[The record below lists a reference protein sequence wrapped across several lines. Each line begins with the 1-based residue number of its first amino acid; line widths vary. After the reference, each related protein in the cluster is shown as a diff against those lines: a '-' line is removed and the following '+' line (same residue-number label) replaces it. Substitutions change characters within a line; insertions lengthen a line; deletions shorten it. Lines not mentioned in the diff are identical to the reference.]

1 MNNYD
6 ALVSSRTNVEDN
18 EIDDICP
25 LEWKSEIFVEKFHLL
40 PTNIDISGFDRITVT
55 KVNSQKTF

>member
-18 EIDDICP
+18 EIDDIYP
-25 LEWKSEIFVEKFHLL
+25 IEVKIFLEKFHLL
-40 PTNIDISGFDRITVT
+40 PTKIDISCFDRITVT